1 MEQME
6 REQLTGSVSG
16 VIFQNR
22 ENGYTV
28 FRLRTE
34 EEDVTAVGILPA
46 VSPGERLILEGAWTN
61 HPSFGRQF
69 KVERAQRQMPTE
81 LESVYHYLAS
91 GVIKG
96 IGPKMAEKLVDIF
109 GEETFE
115 VLESQPERLAQV
127 KGISKRRAVAIQGE
141 FLQKAGMRVLMEF
154 LTNSDLPLELGL
166 QLWKEYGQDA
176 VELLREDPYLLIAP
190 EYGVAFTKVDRLAQT
205 MGIEYDDQQRI
216 EAGILYTLT
225 HNQDLG
231 HVFLPRGKLLGA
243 ARYLLSAGE
252 GIVDGR
258 LLSEGLESLE
268 FQGKV
273 VCESIA
279 GQDAVYRYD
288 LYEDESYIA
297 WRISGMCHR
306 ELLAPKGI
314 NRLVEQ
320 VEQEQGIAYAP
331 QQREAVA
338 LAGKVQIMLLTGG
351 PGTGKTTS
359 LRGILG
365 LFEALGLETA
375 LAAPTG
381 RAAKRL
387 SELCDMEATTIHRL
401 LGAGYDQELG
411 QPAFSKDEE
420 DPLDAQAIIVDEV
433 SMVDVPL
440 MAALL
445 RAMKNECRLVLVGD
459 PDQLP
464 SVGPGRVFDHL
475 IRSSVVPTICL
486 TEIFRQAR
494 ESAIIR
500 SAHAVNQGIFP
511 QVDNRNKD
519 FFFLRRLQGNR
530 AAETIVDLCQ
540 NRLPKNMGIPS
551 DQIQVLSPTRKHI
564 TGTGQLNA
572 MLQAALNPPSKE
584 KRERKYGSIVFREGD
599 RVIQV
604 KNNYDILWREE
615 DRVRGGMGIFN
626 GDIGVIT
633 SIRPDAGMLT
643 VNFEG
648 RLVEYT
654 WEMLAELELA
664 FAMTVHK
671 AQGSE
676 YRAVILAA
684 SSGAPML
691 LTRGVLYTAITRAK
705 ELFIIVGDEHVIATM
720 VDNDRQDQRYS
731 GLRARLAEGQQGNPV
746 RSTPMEELCQEED
759 H

>member
-1 MEQME
+1 MEQ

-16 VIFQNR
+16 VIFQNK

-34 EEDVTAVGILPA
+34 EEEVTAVGILPA
-46 VSPGERLILEGAWTN
+46 VSPGERLILEGRWMN

-69 KVERAQRQMPTE
+69 KMESAQRQMPTE

-91 GVIKG
+91 GVIRG
-96 IGPKMAEKLVDIF
+96 IGPKMAERLVDAF
-109 GEETFE
+109 GSETFS
-115 VLESQPERLAQV
+115 VLESQPERLAEIR
-127 KGISKRRAVAIQGE
+127 GISRKRAIEIQGE

-154 LTNSDLPLELGL
+154 LTSSGLPLELGL
-166 QLWKEYGQDA
+166 QLWREYGPDA
-176 VELLREDPYLLIAP
+176 VDLLQADPYILTEP
-190 EYGVAFTKVDRLAQT
+190 QYGVPFAKADRLAST
-205 MGIEYDDQQRI
+205 MGIQYDDSQRI
-216 EAGILYTLT
+216 EAGLLYTLT

-231 HVFLPRGKLLGA
+231 HVFLPLRKLLA
-243 ARYLLSAGE
+243 AASRLLSAGE
-252 GIVDGR
+252 TPIPSA
-258 LLSEGLESLE
+258 LLAEGLEGLE

-273 VCESIA
+273 KCQSIA

-288 LYEDESYIA
+288 LYEAERYIA
-297 WRISGMCHR
+297 WRIKEMCHR
-306 ELLAPKGI
+306 ELLPPEGI
-314 NRLVEQ
+314 GDLVAQ
-320 VEQEQGIAYAP
+320 VEREQGIAYAP
-331 QQREAVA
+331 QQREAVE

-387 SELCDMEATTIHRL
+387 SELCGTEAATIHRL
-401 LGAGYDQELG
+401 LGAGYDRDQG
-411 QPAFSKDEE
+411 QLAFSKDEE
-420 DPLDAQAIIVDEV
+420 DPLDVQAIIVDEA

-475 IRSSVVPTICL
+475 IRSDVIPTVYL
-486 TEIFRQAR
+486 TEIFRQAQ

-500 SAHAVNQGIFP
+500 NAHAVNRGILP
-511 QVDNRNKD
+511 QLDNKSRD
-519 FFFLRRLQGNR
+519 FFFLRRLQGDR
-530 AAETIVDLCQ
+530 AAETIVDLCL

-564 TGTGQLNA
+564 TGTKQLNA
-572 MLQAALNPPSKE
+572 MLQAALNPPAPD
-584 KRERKYGSIVFREGD
+584 KRERKYGSTIFREGD
-599 RVIQV
+599 RVMQV

-615 DRVRGGMGIFN
+615 NGLRGGMGVFN

-633 SIRPDAGMLT
+633 EIQPDQGMLT

-654 WEMLAELELA
+654 WEMLAELEPA

-705 ELFIIVGDEHVIATM
+705 ELFIIVGDPRVVATM
-720 VDNDRQDQRYS
+720 VENDRQDQRYS
-731 GLRARLAEGQQGNPV
+731 GLRARLLGEDGEEENPG
-746 RSTPMEELCQEED
+746 
-759 H
+759 